1 MAFTVIEFIMML
13 VAVVVVYGGI
23 ITLVVLTIRALIK
36 YLRSDS
42 KGKGGAEANGASQVV
57 GADAAAELCGAS
69 LPEGQMAD
77 LQSLGEALKN
87 ARTARKFTQEYVADT
102 LGVSR
107 QAVSKWENGTS
118 DPSTSNLI
126 ALAKL
131 YEVSVETLLAGV

>member
-1 MAFTVIEFIMML
+1 MKITSTDLILMLFIIL
-13 VAVVVVYGGI
+13 FVYGSI
-23 ITLVVLTIRALIK
+23 ITLVVLAIRALIK
-36 YLRSDS
+36 YLRGDK
-42 KGKGGAEANGASQVV
+42 KGKNTAEKAQAAGDATATVESEVAASEQV
-57 GADAAAELCGAS
+57 
-69 LPEGQMAD
+69 

-87 ARTARKFTQEYVADT
+87 ARIARKFTQEYVADT

>member
-1 MAFTVIEFIMML
+1 MML
-13 VAVVVVYGGI
+13 FAIIIVYGSI
-23 ITLVVLTIRALIK
+23 ITLVVLVIRALIK

-42 KGKGGAEANGASQVV
+42 KKKPATTVGQEGGLQSV
-57 GADAAAELCGAS
+57 DAAMPQGQAET
-69 LPEGQMAD
+69 

-107 QAVSKWENGTS
+107 QAVSKWENGSS

>member
-1 MAFTVIEFIMML
+1 MRIGVNELIMVL
-13 VAVVVVYGGI
+13 GLIFVVFGGGI
-23 ITLVVLTIRALIK
+23 TLLVLTIRALIK
-36 YLRSDS
+36 YLRGDKKDKAANVTPAPTGTASTAQNQD
-42 KGKGGAEANGASQVV
+42 GAAV
-57 GADAAAELCGAS
+57 
-69 LPEGQMAD
+69 

-131 YEVSVETLLAGV
+131 YEVSVEALLANVEA

>member
-1 MAFTVIEFIMML
+1 MAFTVLEFILLLVVML
-13 VAVVVVYGGI
+13 VVYGGM
-23 ITLVVLTIRALIK
+23 ITLVVLAIRALIQ
-36 YLRSDS
+36 YLRGGK
-42 KGKGGAEANGASQVV
+42 KGAT
-57 GADAAAELCGAS
+57 ADAAPAFNGGAAQTQD
-69 LPEGQMAD
+69 GAAV

-131 YEVSVETLLAGV
+131 YEVSVESLLANVEA